1 MPPTELK
8 DIELEEISLVDKG
21 DDPEAKIALFKRGK
35 TKVVDGKNL
44 PASSFAYVPDPDKP
58 STWKLP
64 IHDARHV
71 GAAVAALGAGFRG
84 QKVQIPQG
92 DRAKVKAKVRA
103 AWRKFHSGDEEIP
116 AAIKRAPLEVLKAV
130 LKGEGDAQSFEEV
143 LDESETRRELFE
155 AMDKIW
161 GMFNALQGS
170 VESIMADDEVT
181 DKREAIR
188 ISLEQFSD
196 AMREAVPTAKAQPTA
211 GADDMADEALK
222 KQLEELQKKLDEE
235 VAARKAAEAELEKLR
250 ADDGEDDVTKGLS
263 DEARKRFDE
272 QEARIAKQDE
282 ELRKMRKS
290 AELERVE
297 KHLSEVADGVP
308 NLDEDFRE
316 AYRML
321 DEVGREAMD
330 KVLRG
335 AKEAYAQLK
344 KEVGVG
350 GEGSENSAYE
360 EATAKARELMEKHPD
375 KYRTLEAARAQ
386 VWKIHTDLRKRYSQ
400 ERNQAH

>member
-1 MPPTELK
+1 MPVELK
-8 DIELEEISLVDKG
+8 NIVLDEISLVDKG
-21 DDPEAKIALFKRGK
+21 DDPEARVKLFKRGK
-35 TKVVDGKNL
+35 TKAVDGKDL
-44 PASSFAYVPDPDKP
+44 PASAFAYVPDPEKP

-84 QKVQIPQG
+84 RKVQIPEG
-92 DRAKVKAKVRA
+92 DRAKVKGKVRT
-103 AWRKFHSGDEEIP
+103 AWRKFHSGDEELP
-116 AAIKRAPLEVLKAV
+116 AAIKRGPLEALEVV

-143 LDESETRRELFE
+143 LDENETRRELFE

-170 VESIMADDEVT
+170 VESIMGDDEVT
-181 DKREAIR
+181 DKRGAIR
-188 ISLEQFSD
+188 ESLNQFSD
-196 AMREAVPTAKAQPTA
+196 AMREAVPTAKAQLTA

-235 VAARKAAEAELEKLR
+235 VAARKAVEAELEKLR
-250 ADDGEDDVTKGLS
+250 ADDGEDEVTKGLS
-263 DEARKRFDE
+263 DEARKRFEE

-282 ELRKMRKS
+282 DLRKMREA

-297 KHLSEVADGVP
+297 KHLSAVADGVP
-308 NLDEDFRE
+308 TVDEDFHK
-316 AYRML
+316 AYRTF
-321 DEVGREAMD
+321 DEKGREAVD

-335 AKEAYAQLK
+335 AKEAYAQLG
-344 KEVGVG
+344 KETGVG
-350 GEGSENSAYE
+350 GEAGGDTAYD

-375 KYRTLEAARAQ
+375 KYRSLEIARAQ
-386 VWKIHTDLRKRYSQ
+386 VWKLHPDLRKRYSQ
-400 ERNQAH
+400 ERIQAH